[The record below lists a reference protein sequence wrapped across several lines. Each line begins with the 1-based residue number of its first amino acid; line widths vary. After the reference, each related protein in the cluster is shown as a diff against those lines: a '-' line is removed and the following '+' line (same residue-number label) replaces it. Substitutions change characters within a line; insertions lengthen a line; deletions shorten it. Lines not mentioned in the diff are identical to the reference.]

1 MSQPDQQQ
9 DKNIVVSRETSRI
22 ERLETIVIMVAG
34 VGISQILLWGM
45 IFEYTFS
52 WHLFLWSLVTGPGAL
67 AWGLA
72 NYKSSRFWDSYY
84 GKRIMFRST
93 K

>member
-22 ERLETIVIMVAG
+22 ERLVTIVIMVAG
-34 VGISQILLWGM
+34 VGISQILLWVM

-52 WHLFLWSLVTGPGAL
+52 
-67 AWGLA
+67 WGLA